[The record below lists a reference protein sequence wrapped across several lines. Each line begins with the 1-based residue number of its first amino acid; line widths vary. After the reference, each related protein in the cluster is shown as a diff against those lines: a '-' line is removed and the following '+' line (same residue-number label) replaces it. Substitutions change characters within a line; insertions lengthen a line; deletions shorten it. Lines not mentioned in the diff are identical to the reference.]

1 MPSATPSP
9 SPTATPTPTPIPTP
23 TLDSDSDAQIPTAT
37 PKPSPSPTAP
47 PATLSLEAVR
57 ALPIGSAVR
66 TTGVVV
72 AEDGRLGS
80 PTLLGIGDA
89 AGGLVVHLPSGAGT
103 YPRGTRLDVTGK
115 LAAPY
120 GQLEIRPAKADIHV
134 IGSGGLPP
142 STAIPSAGLTEPL
155 EGRLVTAT
163 GRLTA
168 KPKKSASGDLT
179 FLLERDGA
187 AAVKV
192 MADASSRIG
201 NAAFQLGAT
210 YRVTGFVGQRATRS
224 GALDGYRIWVRDP
237 ADVIVVTAATASPG
251 TTPGSGSPAP
261 GATHDRV
268 HLDRA
273 STQDHRSP
281 GLHRCDRHRARD
293 ASRRE
298 WPADRRPGRL
308 GCCRAVAADGFGC
321 AAGGLADPCRG
332 SDRSGVRGPAP
343 SSRQVHRRRG
353 AGLSRRRSSSTLRPR
368 LPTNGASC
376 P

>member
-1 MPSATPSP
+1 M
-9 SPTATPTPTPIPTP
+9 
-23 TLDSDSDAQIPTAT
+23 
-37 PKPSPSPTAP
+37 
-47 PATLSLEAVR
+47 
-57 ALPIGSAVR
+57 PIGSTAR

-89 AGGLVVHLPSGAGT
+89 TGGLVVHLPSGAGT

-134 IGSGGLPP
+134 IGTGSLPA
-142 STAIPSAGLTEPL
+142 STAVPSAGLTEPL

-179 FLLERDGA
+179 FVLERDGA

-261 GATHDRV
+261 GATTIASISIARALKITDRPV
-268 HLDRA
+268 AIDAIVTAPATL
-273 STQDHRSP
+273 
-281 GLHRCDRHRARD
+281 LD
-293 ASRRE
+293 ASGRRIV
-298 WPADRRPGRL
+298 AQDASA
-308 GCCRAVAADGFGC
+308 AVELLLPTGSAAPPV
-321 AAGGLADPCRG
+321 GLADPCRG
-332 SDRSGVRGPAP
+332 SDRCRVRGAAP
-343 SSRQVHRRRG
+343 SSRQVHRRGERACPG
-353 AGLSRRRSSSTLRPR
+353 AARRSTLRPR
-368 LPTNGASC
+368 PPTNGASC

>member
-1 MPSATPSP
+1 M
-9 SPTATPTPTPIPTP
+9 
-23 TLDSDSDAQIPTAT
+23 
-37 PKPSPSPTAP
+37 
-47 PATLSLEAVR
+47 
-57 ALPIGSAVR
+57 PIGSTAR

-80 PTLLGIGDA
+80 PNLLGVGDA
-89 AGGLVVHLPSGAGT
+89 TAGLVVHLPSGAGT

-134 IGSGGLPP
+134 VGTGSLPA
-142 STAIPSAGLTEPL
+142 STAVPSAGLTEPL

-163 GRLTA
+163 GRLTV

-179 FLLERDGA
+179 FVLERDGA
-187 AAVKV
+187 TAVKV

-224 GALDGYRIWVRDP
+224 GALDGYRVWVRDP

-261 GATHDRV
+261 GATTIASISISRALKITDRPV
-268 HLDRA
+268 AIDAIVTAPATL
-273 STQDHRSP
+273 
-281 GLHRCDRHRARD
+281 LD
-293 ASRRE
+293 ASGRRIV
-298 WPADRRPGRL
+298 AQDASA
-308 GCCRAVAADGFGC
+308 AVELLLPTGSAAPPV
-321 AAGGLADPCRG
+321 GLADPCRG
-332 SDRSGVRGPAP
+332 SDRCRVWGAPP
-343 SSRQVHRRRG
+343 SSRQIHRRGERDCPG
-353 AGLSRRRSSSTLRPR
+353 AARSSTLRPR
-368 LPTNGASC
+368 LPTSGASC